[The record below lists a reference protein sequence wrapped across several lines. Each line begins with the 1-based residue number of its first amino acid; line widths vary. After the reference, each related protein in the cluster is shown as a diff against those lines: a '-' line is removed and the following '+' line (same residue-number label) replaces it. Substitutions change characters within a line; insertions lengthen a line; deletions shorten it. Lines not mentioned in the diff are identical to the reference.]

1 MGLLVKLDELE
12 TLLKVPADT
21 LEGDAYTEL
30 MMRAASDKVRS
41 EANQPN
47 WELED
52 YVGPPQVLAPTRA
65 GMIALWVAKRAWED
79 KGNQV
84 RRTAGPI
91 SQTFSENGVRGLQL
105 EDDEREW
112 LRGRRPGGSGGLLIM
127 RHYGTG
133 VESRRPFGD
142 ETPDGYSFEAG
153 DLNFAHGMDMRGP
166 AKADNW

>member
-1 MGLLVKLDELE
+1 MGLLVRLDELE
-12 TLLKVPADT
+12 TLLKVPPNT
-21 LEGDAYTEL
+21 LLNDAYTEI
-30 MMRAASDKVRS
+30 MMRAASDKVRT
-41 EANQPN
+41 EAKQPH
-47 WELED
+47 WELEVVD
-52 YVGPPQVLAPTRA
+52 SDDVLAPTRA
-65 GMIALWVAKRAWED
+65 SMIALWVAKRAWED
-79 KGNQV
+79 KGNQI

-112 LRGRRPGGSGGLLIM
+112 LREQRPGGSGGLLIM

-133 VESRRPFGD
+133 VSRLPFGD